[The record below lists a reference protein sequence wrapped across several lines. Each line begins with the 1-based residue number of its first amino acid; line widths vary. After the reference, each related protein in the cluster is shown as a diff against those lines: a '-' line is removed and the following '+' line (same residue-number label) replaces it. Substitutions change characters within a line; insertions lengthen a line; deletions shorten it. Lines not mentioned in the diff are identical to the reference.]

1 MKKQKKPWI
10 RGCLIASAALF
21 LLAGLF
27 YAYHYMSLD
36 REFHGV
42 SDFYG
47 EHYSEIFS
55 FQSGDEPAEFLE
67 QVKAAFAFVGTAE
80 EAEAELGL
88 LSRYACT
95 QGIRQEFG
103 YECITYSM
111 EGDTGYVWVA
121 SWDKSYDAEGTL
133 TSGSGSENRRILTRW
148 ELKDGEIV
156 GCMEHP

>member
-10 RGCLIASAALF
+10 RTCLICSAALF

-47 EHYSEIFS
+47 EHYSEIFN
-55 FQSGDEPAEFLE
+55 FPSGDEPTEFLE
-67 QVKAAFAFVGTAE
+67 QVEDAFRTVG
-80 EAEAELGL
+80 EAQELGL

-95 QGIRQEFG
+95 QGVRQDFD

-111 EGDTGYVWVA
+111 EGDSGYVWIA
-121 SWDKSYDAEGTL
+121 YWIRCYDADGNL
-133 TSGSGSENRRILTRW
+133 TMAKGSEQQRCLTRW
-148 ELKDGEIV
+148 ELENGEIV
-156 GCMEHP
+156 DCVEHP